1 MFFKIINKKVSK
13 ISSKIPL
20 RTILVVPFVLQIIVA
35 VGLTGYLSFRNG
47 QKAVNELA
55 NQLLQEVNSRISQHL
70 KNYLETPYRINKI
83 NEDMIN
89 LGLLDLRDPAILER
103 YFWLQ
108 MKQFDSVT
116 FIGFGNN
123 QGGFVTTI
131 RQYDGSLFFEFNEN
145 FVAGNYYTYLADPEG
160 NRQTL
165 LRVRPNYD
173 ARQRPWYKAAVVAG
187 KPTRSK
193 IYTYFTKQDLGM
205 STSQPL
211 YDQNGELQG
220 VIAADL
226 GLSQIGKFLQT
237 LKIGKSG
244 QTFIIERDG
253 LLVAS
258 STSEKPFIREK
269 DNNIKRFAAS
279 ESQQPLIRATAQ
291 YITQKYG
298 NFPNIKNDMKLSFYI
313 KGAKYF
319 VEVVPISDQKGIDWL
334 GTVVVPEADFME
346 EINANTR
353 STIVLCII
361 ALCVAILVG
370 IFTARW
376 VIEPILAL
384 NNAAKEI
391 AKGDWDKTV
400 NIERSD
406 ELGELAKSFNV
417 MGIQL
422 KESFQKLEHQNE
434 ELQRLDK
441 LKDEFLANTSHELRT
456 PLNGIIG
463 LAESLINGVA
473 GPISETGKANL
484 VMIASSGRRLAN
496 LVNDILDFSK
506 LRYQNIELQ
515 IKPISLREIVEIVL
529 TLSRPLVLGKKNL
542 NLVNQIPPNFPL
554 IAADENRLQQI
565 FLNLIGNAIKFT
577 TEGKIT
583 VSGNVMNDSV
593 EITVSDTG
601 IGISEE
607 KFDRIFESFEQADGS
622 TAREYGGTGL
632 GLAVTKQLVEL
643 HGGIISISSQIGV
656 GSQFTF
662 TLPIFQ
668 GHSSEIVSALSSP
681 KIPESSSIKTETITN
696 VMEISPKNNGFKIM
710 IVDDEPINL
719 QVLVNHLSLENYAI
733 TQATNG
739 IEALEIMEKGFR
751 PDLILLDVMMPKMT
765 GYEVTKKIRQMW
777 QASELPVLLLT
788 AKNRVSDLVA
798 GFDAGANDYLTKPVE
813 KDELLARI
821 RTHLNLLHLTTEN
834 LRLTTELDITRKMQK
849 MLLPKPEELKKIKD
863 LEIAGF
869 MEPAAEVGGDY
880 YDVIP
885 HIDGVKIA
893 IGDVTGHGLESGVLM
908 MMAQMAVRTLLES
921 NITDP
926 IQFLNLLNLAVF
938 GNLQR
943 MNCDKN
949 MTIVLLDYQA
959 GKCKISGQH
968 ETIILVSHC
977 GELKLI
983 DTIDLGFP
991 IGLEKNITDWV
1002 NQTEIDLYPGDVMI
1016 LYTDGITEAE
1026 NMNREQYGLQHLIGV
1041 VTKHYL
1047 LSAEEIKQVVID
1059 DLKQHIGNQKVYDDI
1074 TLLILKKT

>member
-1 MFFKIINKKVSK
+1 MFLKIINKKVSQ

-55 NQLLQEVNSRISQHL
+55 NQLLKEVNSRISQHL
-70 KNYLETPYRINKI
+70 KIYLETPYRINKI

-89 LGLLDLRDPAILER
+89 LGLLDLGDQALLER
-103 YFWLQ
+103 YFWRQ
-108 MKQFDSVT
+108 VKEFDSVT

-173 ARQRPWYKAAVVAG
+173 ARQRPWYKAAVVGG

-253 LLVAS
+253 LLIAS

-269 DNNIKRFAAS
+269 DNNIKRFTAS

-291 YITQKYG
+291 YLTQKYG
-298 NFPNIKNDMKLSFYI
+298 NFYNIKNDIDLTFYI
-313 KGAKYF
+313 NGAKYF

-334 GTVVVPEADFME
+334 ATVVVPEADFME

-353 STIVLCII
+353 STIVLCIT
-361 ALCVAILVG
+361 ALGVAIIVG

-406 ELGELAKSFNV
+406 ELGELAKTFNF

-422 KESFQKLEHQNE
+422 KESFQRLEHQNE

-473 GPISETGKANL
+473 GPLSETGKANL

-529 TLSRPLVLGKKNL
+529 TLSRPLVLGKKNV
-542 NLVNQIPPNFPL
+542 NLVNQIPPDFPL

-577 TEGKIT
+577 TEGEIT
-583 VSGNVMNDSV
+583 VSGNIINDAV

-601 IGISEE
+601 IGISED
-607 KFDRIFESFEQADGS
+607 KFERIFESFEQADGS

-662 TLPIFQ
+662 TLPVFQ

-681 KIPESSSIKTETITN
+681 KIYETASTQTETMTN
-696 VMEISPKNNGFKIM
+696 VTEISQKNNGFKIL

-798 GFDAGANDYLTKPVE
+798 GFDAG
-813 KDELLARI
+813 
-821 RTHLNLLHLTTEN
+821 
-834 LRLTTELDITRKMQK
+834 
-849 MLLPKPEELKKIKD
+849 
-863 LEIAGF
+863 
-869 MEPAAEVGGDY
+869 
-880 YDVIP
+880 
-885 HIDGVKIA
+885 
-893 IGDVTGHGLESGVLM
+893 
-908 MMAQMAVRTLLES
+908 
-921 NITDP
+921 
-926 IQFLNLLNLAVF
+926 
-938 GNLQR
+938 
-943 MNCDKN
+943 
-949 MTIVLLDYQA
+949 
-959 GKCKISGQH
+959 
-968 ETIILVSHC
+968 
-977 GELKLI
+977 
-983 DTIDLGFP
+983 
-991 IGLEKNITDWV
+991 
-1002 NQTEIDLYPGDVMI
+1002 
-1016 LYTDGITEAE
+1016 
-1026 NMNREQYGLQHLIGV
+1026 
-1041 VTKHYL
+1041 
-1047 LSAEEIKQVVID
+1047 
-1059 DLKQHIGNQKVYDDI
+1059 
-1074 TLLILKKT
+1074 

>member
-1 MFFKIINKKVSK
+1 MFFKPINKKFSQ

-20 RTILVVPFVLQIIVA
+20 RTIIVVPFVLQIIVA

-70 KNYLETPYRINKI
+70 KIYLETPYRINKI

-89 LGLLDLRDPAILER
+89 LGLLDLQNSAILER

-108 MKQFDSVT
+108 MKEFDSVT

-131 RQYDGSLFFEFNEN
+131 RQYDGSLFFELNEN

-173 ARQRPWYKAAVVAG
+173 ARQRPWYKAAVVGG

-226 GLSQIGKFLQT
+226 GLSQIGLFLQT

-279 ESQQPLIRATAQ
+279 ESQEPLIRATAQ
-291 YITQKYG
+291 YLTEKYG
-298 NFPNIKNDMKLSFYI
+298 NFYNIKNDIDLTFYI
-313 KGAKYF
+313 NGAKYF

-334 GTVVVPEADFME
+334 ATVVVPEADFME
-346 EINANTR
+346 QINANTR

-361 ALCVAILVG
+361 ALCVAIIVG
-370 IFTARW
+370 ILTARW

-422 KESFQKLEHQNE
+422 KESFQRLEHQNE

-583 VSGNVMNDSV
+583 VSSNVMNDSV

-681 KIPESSSIKTETITN
+681 KIHESSSIKTETITN
-696 VMEISPKNNGFKIM
+696 FMEISPKNNGFKIM

-719 QVLVNHLSLENYAI
+719 KVLVNHLSLENYAI

-863 LEIAGF
+863 LELAGF

-908 MMAQMAVRTLLES
+908 MMVQMAVRTLLES

-949 MTIVLLDYQA
+949 MTIVLLDYHA

-968 ETIILVSHC
+968 ETIILVSHR

-1002 NQTEIDLYPGDVMI
+1002 HQTEIDLYPGDVMI

-1026 NMNREQYGLQHLIGV
+1026 NMNKEQYGLERLIGV

-1047 LSAEEIKQVVID
+1047 LSAQEIKEVVID
-1059 DLKQHIGNQKVYDDI
+1059 DLKEHIGTQKVYDDI
-1074 TLLILKKT
+1074 TLLILKKN

>member
-1 MFFKIINKKVSK
+1 MLFKIINKKVSQ

-20 RTILVVPFVLQIIVA
+20 GTILVVPFVLQIIVA

-83 NEDMIN
+83 NENMIN
-89 LGLLDLRDPAILER
+89 LGLLDLGNQAILER
-103 YFWLQ
+103 YFWRQ

-173 ARQRPWYKAAVVAG
+173 ARQRPWYKAAVMGG

-226 GLSQIGKFLQT
+226 GLSQIGLFLQT

-253 LLVAS
+253 LLIAS

-279 ESQQPLIRATAQ
+279 ESQEPLIRATAQ
-291 YITQKYG
+291 YLTQKYG
-298 NFPNIKNDMKLSFYI
+298 SFSKIKNDIKLSFYI
-313 KGAKYF
+313 NGAKYF

-334 GTVVVPEADFME
+334 ATVVVPEADFME

-353 STIVLCII
+353 STIVLCIT
-361 ALCVAILVG
+361 ALGVAIIVG

-406 ELGELAKSFNV
+406 ELGELAKSFNF

-422 KESFQKLEHQNE
+422 KESFQRLENQNE

-473 GPISETGKANL
+473 GPLSETGKANL

-529 TLSRPLVLGKKNL
+529 TLSRTLVLGKKNV
-542 NLVNQIPPNFPL
+542 NLVNQIPPDFPL
-554 IAADENRLQQI
+554 IAADENRVQQI

-577 TEGKIT
+577 TEGEIT
-583 VSGNVMNDSV
+583 VSGNIINDSV

-601 IGISEE
+601 IGISED

-662 TLPIFQ
+662 TLPVFQ
-668 GHSSEIVSALSSP
+668 GLSSEIVSALSSP
-681 KIPESSSIKTETITN
+681 KIYETSSTQTETITN
-696 VMEISPKNNGFKIM
+696 VTEISQKNNGFKIL

-739 IEALEIMEKGFR
+739 IEALEILKKGFR

-908 MMAQMAVRTLLES
+908 MMVQMAVRTLLES

-943 MNCDKN
+943 MNSDKN
-949 MTIVLLDYQA
+949 MTIVLLDYHA
-959 GKCKISGQH
+959 GKCQISGQH

-1002 NQTEIDLYPGDVMI
+1002 NQTEIDLHPGDIMI

-1026 NMNREQYGLQHLIGV
+1026 NMNREQYGLERLIGV

-1047 LSAEEIKQVVID
+1047 LSAEEIKEVVID
-1059 DLKQHIGNQKVYDDI
+1059 DLKEHIGTQKVYDDI